1 MSMKTILL
9 PVEHYEDIGSA
20 MQTALLLARRFESY
34 IEGFALQNSISDFA
48 TFDIGGVALA
58 PYTEENMEQAKKARA
73 IQVGHRLAIGEIGS
87 VKIEIWARREFG

>member
-1 MSMKTILL
+1 M
-9 PVEHYEDIGSA
+9 GSA

-48 TFDIGGVALA
+48 TFDIGGVALE

-73 IQVGHRLAIGEIGS
+73 IFESSMHENS
-87 VKIEIWARREFG
+87 VLHLNS